1 MANHSHLSSIGTRK
15 DPPTLIF
22 FKRKRTTSAAAESS
36 TATLLAPAE
45 SASHPLHRP
54 DYDPDHHHSPVPHD
68 AAAPARSRRRRG
80 RGRGP
85 RPATDQPAVAVTP
98 TPRRPD
104 AKIAIPEAFRAL
116 GIDPAGLEAIAALG
130 FDQPTPIQEQA
141 LPALLDGDDVVGLAQ
156 TGTGK
161 TLAFGIP
168 LAASIDPAANHVQ
181 SIVLVPTREL
191 ANQVRETLDHL
202 GQFYGFRTVGLVG
215 GRPLRADFNALT
227 NGAQVVVGTPGRVID
242 HLKRG
247 TLSVSQVH
255 FVVLDEADQMLD
267 IGFARDIDFILRTAP
282 KQRQTALFSATIPES
297 IRRLVYRYMRKAV
310 NISVTPEQRTAE
322 GVVQYFCEVAER
334 EKFLALRHIYENRSF
349 GRSLVFRRTKI
360 GVDRLTSQLQSC
372 GVPARAIHGDLRQGE
387 RDRVMADFRS
397 GRLEFLIATNVA
409 SRGLDIPDI
418 QHVINYDVPQNAE
431 EYIHRIG
438 RTARAGK
445 TGAAITFVSEWELA
459 EWDVITRSIGQAE
472 LQEMELPTRWD

>member
-1 MANHSHLSSIGTRK
+1 
-15 DPPTLIF
+15 
-22 FKRKRTTSAAAESS
+22 
-36 TATLLAPAE
+36 
-45 SASHPLHRP
+45 
-54 DYDPDHHHSPVPHD
+54 VV
-68 AAAPARSRRRRG
+68 
-80 RGRGP
+80 
-85 RPATDQPAVAVTP
+85 AVAP
-98 TPRRPD
+98 TVRRPE
-104 AKIAIPEAFRAL
+104 AKIPIPQAFRDL
-116 GIDPAGLEAIAALG
+116 GIDEFGLEAIASLG
-130 FDQPTPIQEQA
+130 FDVPTPIQDQA
-141 LPALLDGDDVVGLAQ
+141 LPALLDGADVVGLAQ

-168 LAASIDPAANHVQ
+168 MASSIDPAAGHVQ
-181 SIVLVPTREL
+181 AIVLVPTREL
-191 ANQVRETLDHL
+191 ANQVRESLDHL
-202 GQFYGFRTVGLVG
+202 GTFYGFSTVGLVG
-215 GRPLRADFNALT
+215 GRPLRADFNALS
-227 NGAQVVVGTPGRVID
+227 NGAQVIVGTPGRVID

-267 IGFARDIDFILRTAP
+267 IGFARDIDFILKTAP
-282 KQRQTALFSATIPES
+282 KQRQTALFSATMPES
-297 IRRLVYRYMRKAV
+297 IRRLVYRYMRNAV

-322 GVVQYFCEVAER
+322 GIIQYYCEVAER
-334 EKFLALRHIYENRSF
+334 EKFFALRHLYENRNF

-360 GVDRLTSQLQSC
+360 GVDRLTDHLQSV

-409 SRGLDIPDI
+409 ARGLDIPDI

-445 TGAAITFVSEWELA
+445 TGAAITLVSEWELD
-459 EWDVITRSIGQAE
+459 EWDRIVRTIGVAE
-472 LQEMELPTRWD
+472 LQQMDLPARWD